1 MLAFSSTC
9 GGLGNVCY
17 QGQNAEKIEPSRF
30 SDLGIQE
37 RDIEEI
43 LRLNIHMLCD
53 DEESMLIVGQQVKNE
68 KYVRNDLVAI
78 DNNNNGSLTLIE
90 IKRNRKDIESRSE
103 PMELQ
108 AIRYTASY
116 ATIENTDELV
126 KKVYAPYIEKH
137 QNEFRLG

>member
-1 MLAFSSTC
+1 MYVIK
-9 GGLGNVCY
+9 GK
-17 QGQNAEKIEPSRF
+17 NAEKIEPFRF

-43 LRLNIHMLCD
+43 LRLNIDMLCD

-126 KKVYAPYIEKH
+126 RKVYAPYIEKH

>member
-1 MLAFSSTC
+1 VE
-9 GGLGNVCY
+9 GLVMYVIKGK
-17 QGQNAEKIEPSRF
+17 NAEKIEPFRF

-43 LRLNIHMLCD
+43 LRLNIDMLCD

>member
-1 MLAFSSTC
+1 MYVIK
-9 GGLGNVCY
+9 GK
-17 QGQNAEKIEPSRF
+17 NAEKIEPFRF

-37 RDIEEI
+37 RDIEEV
-43 LRLNIHMLCD
+43 LRLNIDMLCD

>member
-1 MLAFSSTC
+1 MYVIK
-9 GGLGNVCY
+9 GK
-17 QGQNAEKIEPSRF
+17 NAEKIEPFRF

-43 LRLNIHMLCD
+43 LRLNIDMLCD